1 MTNVT
6 GALSSWLCCGRDWH
20 CFADP
25 AGIQARTNSLF
36 EIMARGWEV
45 SIFLGFGERRKD
57 QKESSVKGAGELV
70 QGLMHL
76 VQTH

>member
-6 GALSSWLCCGRDWH
+6 GALSSWLCCG
-20 CFADP
+20 FADP
-25 AGIQARTNSLF
+25 AGIQARTNSLVG
-36 EIMARGWEV
+36 IMARAWEV
-45 SIFLGFGERRKD
+45 SIFLGLEKRRKD

-76 VQTH
+76 VQTQ